1 MEGEFFGIIRRE
13 LMIELEQE
21 REWED
26 TEILKKID
34 ELVLKHTR
42 RSRLSVGEK
51 EELRKELFY
60 SVRKLD
66 ILQVLLDDDEVTEIM
81 VNGYQDIFFEK
92 KGKKMRWD
100 KIFVSK
106 EKLEDV
112 VQQIVGKCNRVIN
125 ENAPIVDAR
134 LENGSRVNAVVYPI
148 ALNGPVLTIR
158 RFPER
163 PIMMEDLIANHSIT
177 AQAANFLKKM
187 VVAGYSILIGGGTAS
202 GKTTFLN
209 ALSNYIP
216 SDERVITIEDCA
228 ELQIQGVN
236 NLVRLETKPANME
249 GNKEITIRDLIR
261 SALRMAPDRIIVGEI
276 RGAEAVD
283 MLQAWN
289 TGHDGSLGTAHANS
303 TRDMLSRVETMVL
316 MGMSIPLEAIRRQ
329 IASGIDLIVHLGRLP
344 DRSRR
349 VLEITEVLGYENGE
363 VQVRTLFQWNMQLG
377 ILEKVDDL
385 FHREKMWYKGVS
397 YDEAG
402 IDEN

>member
-363 VQVRTLFQWNMQLG
+363 VQVHTLFQWNMQLG

-397 YDEAG
+397 YD
-402 IDEN
+402 

>member
-1 MEGEFFGIIRRE
+1 M
-13 LMIELEQE
+13 
-21 REWED
+21 
-26 TEILKKID
+26 
-34 ELVLKHTR
+34 H
-42 RSRLSVGEK
+42 SS
-51 EELRKELFY
+51 
-60 SVRKLD
+60 
-66 ILQVLLDDDEVTEIM
+66 
-81 VNGYQDIFFEK
+81 
-92 KGKKMRWD
+92 
-100 KIFVSK
+100 
-106 EKLEDV
+106 
-112 VQQIVGKCNRVIN
+112 
-125 ENAPIVDAR
+125 NAIAIVDAR

-289 TGHDGSLGTAHANS
+289 TGHPS
-303 TRDMLSRVETMVL
+303 
-316 MGMSIPLEAIRRQ
+316 
-329 IASGIDLIVHLGRLP
+329 
-344 DRSRR
+344 
-349 VLEITEVLGYENGE
+349 
-363 VQVRTLFQWNMQLG
+363 
-377 ILEKVDDL
+377 
-385 FHREKMWYKGVS
+385 
-397 YDEAG
+397 
-402 IDEN
+402 